1 MIIKRINF
9 PTWSIIFI
17 LFFIVFVYK
26 ELLSKYFGSKSGNK
40 SSSYSEDLEKQD
52 KVEDISNSKQHFRFD
67 IPKWSHGETCKQG
80 DSRFECKS
88 CKVKVKLRSSL
99 LPLKQ

>member
-52 KVEDISNSKQHFRFD
+52 KVEDKSNSKQHFRFD

-80 DSRFECKS
+80 DSRTECKS
-88 CKVKVKLRSSL
+88 CKVKVKL
-99 LPLKQ
+99 